1 VTSHRNP
8 PVALPATTY
17 DLRAEFELLRNV
29 HDERKCAFARSF
41 ADEYEVVLRRAP
53 RVWVPYDLEGQ
64 YYTATVD
71 LVSGGMYEVAWD
83 VGAANALVKEGLAEY
98 MRLPW
103 QELQQGVYEEQ
114 LDPEGAAESGL
125 AKKYPIIVAAYPVST
140 PPFMVS
146 EGNHRIAR
154 AWRAQDTTT
163 LKVHLLT
170 ERQQMAVMCG
180 QLHRI
185 LYLFHHNLAAVLQ
198 WLEDDSLDAHP
209 ELLGEDL

>member
-1 VTSHRNP
+1 MSHKNP
-8 PVALPATTY
+8 PVSLPATTY

-29 HDERKCAFARSF
+29 RDERKFAFTRSF
-41 ADEYEVVLRRAP
+41 ADEYEVALRRAP

-71 LVSGGMYEVAWD
+71 LVSGGMHEVAWD

-140 PPFMVS
+140 PPFMVI
-146 EGNHRIAR
+146 EGNHRIAGAR
-154 AWRAQDTTT
+154 RAQDTTT

-170 ERQQMAVMCG
+170 ERQQVAVMCG
-180 QLHRI
+180 QLHRL
-185 LYLFHHNLAAVLQ
+185 LYLFHRNLAAVLQ
-198 WLEDDSLDAHP
+198 WLEDDNWDGP
-209 ELLGEDL
+209 PQLLSQDI